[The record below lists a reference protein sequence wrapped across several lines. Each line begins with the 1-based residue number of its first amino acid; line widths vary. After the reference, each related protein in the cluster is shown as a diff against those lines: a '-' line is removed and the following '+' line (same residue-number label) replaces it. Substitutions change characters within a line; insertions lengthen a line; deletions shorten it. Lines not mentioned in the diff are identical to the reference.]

1 MVLLKKFEDSEE
13 VNMQEASRNV
23 ENKERPRRPKKE
35 YNNNN
40 SDRKPYVRRDQ
51 QAPAAGSSDLAA
63 KKTSELRDLAKKRMF
78 LDMKP

>member
-1 MVLLKKFEDSEE
+1 
-13 VNMQEASRNV
+13 MQEASRNV

-63 KKTSELRDLAKKRMF
+63 KKTSELRDLAKEKNVPGYET
-78 LDMKP
+78 MKKADLLEALK